1 MDIQEP
7 DPSKFESNNAD
18 HCKQKGSSLLA
29 GESIVADEEK
39 IELQLKVIQ
48 KIYDSEIISPYIAG
62 KGKIGHISNKMWKEK
77 IRVKE
82 REEKKRK
89 LSQVSKVLQNNRIV
103 HKKKYI
109 SYKIYKVL
117 YFTSNSRTKKKS
129 LQVT

>member
-29 GESIVADEEK
+29 GESIVADDEK
-39 IELQLKVIQ
+39 IEPQLNVIQ
-48 KIYDSEIISPYIAG
+48 KIYDNETISQYIAG

-103 HKKKYI
+103 HKNQKM
-109 SYKIYKVL
+109 KIYIL
-117 YFTSNSRTKKKS
+117 
-129 LQVT
+129 